1 MCNRS
6 HPSSSLRLRR
16 DIMITHL
23 LCYFDKGPLQLLPF
37 RSVQDAEFYYHLNV
51 ENTFFVHRK
60 NCNLTGFNNK

>member
-1 MCNRS
+1 
-6 HPSSSLRLRR
+6 
-16 DIMITHL
+16 MITHL

-60 NCNLTGFNNK
+60 NCNLTGFNK